1 MQRAHLPEMGEN
13 GSARSSSLHAML
25 YPIFF
30 CFSVQTNLLR
40 EVWLSFSFLNE
51 CLCIPSLA
59 LNVVEHNPV
68 YKFSV
73 WSFCVTVASYTTFF
87 KRHLPSKGQGVFL
100 GQQHVLSSGGGVVRS
115 LAFLLEMI
123 FSMFGVQL

>member
-1 MQRAHLPEMGEN
+1 MRRAHLPEMGEN

-40 EVWLSFSFLNE
+40 EVWLSFSFLSE

-59 LNVVEHNPV
+59 LNVVQIEQHN
-68 YKFSV
+68 YIQMRLLV
-73 WSFCVTVASYTTFF
+73 WLKINKQAKHGF
-87 KRHLPSKGQGVFL
+87 
-100 GQQHVLSSGGGVVRS
+100 
-115 LAFLLEMI
+115 FLLHYLCSNI
-123 FSMFGVQL
+123 